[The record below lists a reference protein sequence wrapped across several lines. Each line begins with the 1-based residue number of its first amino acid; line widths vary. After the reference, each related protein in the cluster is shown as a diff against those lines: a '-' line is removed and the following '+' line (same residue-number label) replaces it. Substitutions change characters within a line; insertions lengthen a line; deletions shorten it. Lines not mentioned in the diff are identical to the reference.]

1 MSIWELLLKKP
12 IANLLFFLYQASGQ
26 NLGFAILLITLI
38 IGLAMIPLMLPSLKS
53 AQKMQK
59 LKPELDKLNQK
70 HKGDKQA
77 LALAQMELY
86 KKNNINPASGF
97 LPMIVRLL
105 VVIALYQVLNLVVK
119 GAGSV
124 QEINNLLYSFIKL
137 PENTLLNTK
146 FLYLDILKPDTLNL
160 PLSINLLSLK
170 ISSLPGILLIGS
182 ALAQYFSIAVTRPA
196 KDKTKTKPTPKDQ
209 ASSQPEMAETMQKQM
224 ALIGPMMTLLIGYKL
239 PSGLVL
245 SWLVFSLVSLFQQF
259 YLKKQQTLSPE
270 VQKLKSSRNKESK
283 FL

>member
-1 MSIWELLLKKP
+1 MSIWDLLLKKP
-12 IANLLFFLYQASGQ
+12 IANLLFFLYQATGQ
-26 NLGFAILLITLI
+26 NLGFAIFLITLI

-53 AQKMQK
+53 AQKMQE

-146 FLYLDILKPDTLNL
+146 FLYIDILTPDTINL
-160 PLSINLLSLK
+160 PFSINLLSLK
-170 ISSLPGILLIGS
+170 ISSIPGIILIGS
-182 ALAQYFSIAVTRPA
+182 ALARYFSVTIARP
-196 KDKTKTKPTPKDQ
+196 TKKKLENKSSKKNET
-209 ASSQPEMAETMQKQM
+209 SSQPDMAESMQKQM
-224 ALIGPMMTLLIGYKL
+224 ALIGPLMTLLIGYKL

-245 SWLVFSLVSLFQQF
+245 SWFTFSLVSVFQQF
-259 YLKKQQTLSPE
+259 YLKKQKNLFSVE
-270 VQKLKSSRNKESK
+270 KKLKTPKSKENK